1 MPPGTHTT
9 FSHLTESKVKTN
21 QFSNLDSFMQTVVQ
35 NKTQKILLIEDN
47 QEMADNI
54 TSILQLANY
63 DVMYAPNGKQG
74 VSLAQKSQPDLILC
88 DIMMPELDGYGVLH
102 ILNHDPETASIP
114 FVFLTAKVDKNEI
127 REGMN
132 LGADDYITKPF
143 DSTDLLKV
151 IEIRLK
157 KKETLKSSY
166 SNNDF
171 NLNTLFSETKELKE
185 LEKLYSNRP
194 VRTYRKK
201 EFLFM
206 EGQTPTDLYFIR
218 KGEIKTYK
226 VNYDGKE
233 LITGIHNNGDFVGY
247 VSLLE
252 ERPYNE
258 NAEVLEEAEIMMI
271 PRQEF
276 LNLVY
281 CSKDMARKFI
291 RLVSSHLVEAENR
304 LLNLAYQSVRQRVAD
319 ALLKLNHQMQNFHK
333 TAIIAICRKDISNIV
348 GTATESLNRTL
359 ADFKDEG
366 LIEITED
373 GIKIL
378 NQPKLERLLH

>member
-1 MPPGTHTT
+1 MKKGPVETEHGFLNGTA
-9 FSHLTESKVKTN
+9 
-21 QFSNLDSFMQTVVQ
+21 MQSTI
-35 NKTQKILLIEDN
+35 NIKSPKILLIEDN
-47 QEMADNI
+47 QEMAENI
-54 TSILQLANY
+54 TSILELANY
-63 DVMYAPNGKQG
+63 DVLYANNGKQG
-74 VSLAQKSQPDLILC
+74 VSVAQKSQPDLILC

-114 FVFLTAKVDKNEI
+114 FVFLTAKADKGEV

-157 KKETLKSSY
+157 KKETLRSSY
-166 SNNDF
+166 STNDF
-171 NLNTLFSETKELKE
+171 NLTSLFSETKELKE
-185 LEKLYSNRP
+185 LEKLYGNRP
-194 VRTYRKK
+194 VRNYRKK

-206 EGQTPTDLYFIR
+206 EGQSPTDLYFIR

-233 LITGIHNNGDFVGY
+233 LITGIHNSGSFLGY
-247 VSLLE
+247 VALLE

-271 PRQEF
+271 PKQEF
-276 LNLVY
+276 LNVVY
-281 CSKDMARKFI
+281 SSKDMARKFI
-291 RLVSSHLVEAENR
+291 KLVTHQLVEAENR

-319 ALLKLNHQMQNFHK
+319 ALLKLNEQMVAFHK
-333 TAIIAICRKDISNIV
+333 SAVIPICRKDISNIV

-366 LIEITED
+366 LIEIGEE
-373 GIKIL
+373 GIRIL